1 MSETTI
7 NQRLNF
13 LLNALGMKAG
23 PFSRALGV
31 SETTVRNYVDR
42 TSKPSSEILEKIV
55 NTFKQ
60 VNLVWLV
67 TGEGEP
73 FLQEAGE
80 SAQPHIRHTGNSFS
94 NVLGNNYGK
103 SNQNTGIG
111 NPNQHISD
119 STASQYVP
127 TNNLEEKLRAAEET
141 IQLLKSQ
148 LQDNK
153 SQLQDKERIIQ
164 LLSKSGK

>member
-60 VNLVWLV
+60 VNLIWLV

-73 FLQEAGE
+73 FLQEA
-80 SAQPHIRHTGNSFS
+80 QLHTNKGNSAS
-94 NVLGNNYGK
+94 NVLGTNYGH
-103 SNQNTGIG
+103 SNQNAGTG
-111 NPNQHISD
+111 NPNQHIGD
-119 STASQYVP
+119 STASQYSTSG
-127 TNNLEEKLRAAEET
+127 TNNLEEKLRTAEET

-148 LQDNK
+148 I
-153 SQLQDKERIIQ
+153 QDKERIIQ
-164 LLSKSGK
+164 LLSKSEK

>member
-60 VNLVWLV
+60 VNLIWLV

-73 FLQEAGE
+73 FLQEDK
-80 SAQPHIRHTGNSFS
+80 NSFN
-94 NVLGNNYGK
+94 NVLGTNYGH
-103 SNQNTGIG
+103 SNQNISTGS
-111 NPNQHISD
+111 PKHHISD
-119 STASQYVP
+119 SNASQYIASD

-148 LQDNK
+148 LQD
-153 SQLQDKERIIQ
+153 KERIIQ
-164 LLSKSGK
+164 LLIKSEK

>member
-31 SETTVRNYVDR
+31 SETTIRNYVDR
-42 TSKPSSEILEKIV
+42 TSKPSSDILEKIV

-73 FLQEAGE
+73 FSQETGE
-80 SAQPHIRHTGNSFS
+80 AVQPHTINKGSFSS
-94 NVLGNNYGK
+94 NVLGANYGQ
-103 SNQNTGIG
+103 SNQNAGTG
-111 NPNQHISD
+111 NPNQHIGD
-119 STASQYVP
+119 STASQYATSG
-127 TNNLEEKLRAAEET
+127 TNNLEEKLRTAEET

-148 LQDNK
+148 I
-153 SQLQDKERIIQ
+153 QDKERIIQ
-164 LLSKSGK
+164 LLSKSEK

>member
-80 SAQPHIRHTGNSFS
+80 SAQLHTNKGNSS
-94 NVLGNNYGK
+94 NNVLGTNYGQ
-103 SNQNTGIG
+103 SNQNAGTG
-111 NPNQHISD
+111 NPNQHIGD
-119 STASQYVP
+119 SAASQYITSG
-127 TNNLEEKLRAAEET
+127 TNNLEEKLRTAEET
-141 IQLLKSQ
+141 IQLL
-148 LQDNK
+148 K

-164 LLSKSGK
+164 LLSKSEK

>member
-73 FLQEAGE
+73 FLQEANE
-80 SAQPHIRHTGNSFS
+80 SSQGHSSS
-94 NVLGNNYGK
+94 NVLGTNYGQ
-103 SNQNTGIG
+103 SNQNVSAGG
-111 NPNQHISD
+111 PNQHIGN
-119 STASQYVP
+119 STASQYATSS
-127 TNNLEEKLRAAEET
+127 TNNLEEKLRTAEET
-141 IQLLKSQ
+141 IQLL
-148 LQDNK
+148 K

-164 LLSKSGK
+164 LLSKTEK

>member
-80 SAQPHIRHTGNSFS
+80 SAQPSSHHKGNFSS
-94 NVLGNNYGK
+94 NVLGTNYGQ
-103 SNQNTGIG
+103 SNQNAGTG
-111 NPNQHISD
+111 NPNQHIDD
-119 STASQYVP
+119 SIAPQYFTP
-127 TNNLEEKLRAAEET
+127 GANNLEEKLRAAEET
-141 IQLLKSQ
+141 IHLL
-148 LQDNK
+148 K

-164 LLSKSGK
+164 LLSKS

>member
-31 SETTVRNYVDR
+31 SETTIRNYVDR

-60 VNLVWLV
+60 VNLIWLV

-80 SAQPHIRHTGNSFS
+80 LAQPSARHKGDSFN
-94 NVLGNNYGK
+94 NVLGANYGH
-103 SNQNTGIG
+103 SNQNAGTGS
-111 NPNQHISD
+111 PNQHIGNSI
-119 STASQYVP
+119 ASEYAASS

-148 LQDNK
+148 LQD
-153 SQLQDKERIIQ
+153 KERIIQ
-164 LLSKSGK
+164 LLSKTEK